1 MGQSVTIHG
10 GGSIFLKFKPIFP
23 DSHPGQSASPRS
35 KNSSANAESAQN
47 HFHAAKKKRRSDFR
61 IPSGLQEDTPLK
73 KHRLVLFS
81 VDIRQ
86 DATARLQVSSF

>member
-1 MGQSVTIHG
+1 MQMQNPHQTI
-10 GGSIFLKFKPIFP
+10 
-23 DSHPGQSASPRS
+23 SPP
-35 KNSSANAESAQN
+35 
-47 HFHAAKKKRRSDFR
+47 HKKRRSDFR